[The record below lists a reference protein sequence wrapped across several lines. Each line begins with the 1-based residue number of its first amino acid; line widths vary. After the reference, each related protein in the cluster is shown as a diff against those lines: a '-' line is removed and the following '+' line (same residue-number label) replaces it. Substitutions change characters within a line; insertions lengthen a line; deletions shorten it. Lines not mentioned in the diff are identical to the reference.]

1 MQLIDNGRMKLGLPL
16 YSAQQVRN
24 LDASAIHDCAIDGY
38 ALMQRAAAC
47 AWRHLRQHWPAAR
60 SVGVLVGPGNNGGD
74 ALELARLA
82 QRDGCAVQIWMLA
95 DPARLRGE
103 ARSAWDAFCAAGLRV
118 STVCVDADL
127 AACDV
132 LVDGLL
138 GTGLSRDVE
147 PAFSEWIDQLNQSG
161 KPVLALDLP
170 SGISADR
177 GAVMGAAVRADITV
191 SFIGRKQGLY
201 TGTALDYVGQRLFAD
216 LDVPAQVYAQENP
229 AAWLMPEHAP
239 LSWLPQRILD
249 SHKGRH
255 GHVLAIGGAPG
266 YSGAIRLCAGAALR
280 AGAGLVSVLTH
291 PQCRA
296 EVAASRPEL
305 MVRAAPSDD
314 SASLTSALQRAT
326 VIAIGPGLDTGDW
339 GDALLER
346 VVNADAPVV
355 LDADALNLMN
365 LQRAWP
371 ARCVMTPHP
380 GEAARLL
387 GISTRQVQAD
397 RFAAAR
403 RLADVTG
410 SVVVLKG
417 AGTLVASAQGEVL
430 VCAQGN
436 PGMACGGMG
445 DVLTG
450 VIAAALAQAPDQPML
465 HTVGAA
471 VVAHARAGDR
481 VAARIG
487 QRGMLPSDVVEILPE
502 VFNP

>member
-1 MQLIDNGRMKLGLPL
+1 MQLIDNGRMEMGLPL

-24 LDASAIHDCAIDGY
+24 LDACAIHDCAIDGY
-38 ALMQRAAAC
+38 TLMQRAAGS
-47 AWRHLRQHWPAAR
+47 AWRLLRQHWPAAR

-74 ALELARLA
+74 ALVLAQLA
-82 QRDGCAVQIWMLA
+82 QREGCAVQVWMLA

-103 ARSAWDAFCAAGLRV
+103 AGLAWDDFCAAGL
-118 STVCVDADL
+118 TVANADAEL
-127 AACDV
+127 AGCDV

-138 GTGLSRDVE
+138 GTGLSRAVD
-147 PAFSEWIDQLNQSG
+147 PAFGDLIARVNASG

-177 GAVMGAAVRADITV
+177 GVVMGAAVRADLTL

-201 TGTALDYVGQRLFAD
+201 SAAALDYVGQRVFCD
-216 LDVPAQVYAQENP
+216 LDVPARVYERETP
-229 AAWLMPEHAP
+229 SAWLLPEHAP
-239 LSWLPQRILD
+239 LSWLPRRARD

-280 AGAGLVSVLTH
+280 SGAGLVSVLTH

-296 EVAASRPEL
+296 EVATSRPEL
-305 MVRAAPSDD
+305 MVRAIHPEDF
-314 SASLTSALQRAT
+314 SALATALQRAT
-326 VIAIGPGLDTGDW
+326 VVAIGPGLDTNEW
-339 GDALLER
+339 GRALLAQCLSID
-346 VVNADAPVV
+346 VPVV
-355 LDADALNLMN
+355 LDADALNLMD
-365 LQRAWP
+365 LQAEWP
-371 ARCVMTPHP
+371 ARCVITPHP

-387 GISTRQVQAD
+387 QITTGEVQAD
-397 RFAAAR
+397 RYAAAR
-403 RLADVTG
+403 HLAEATG
-410 SVVVLKG
+410 AVVVLKG

-436 PGMACGGMG
+436 PGMACAGMG

-465 HTVGAA
+465 RSVAAA
-471 VVAHARAGDR
+471 VVAHARAGDG

-487 QRGMLPSDVVEILPE
+487 QRGMLPSDVVEALPG
-502 VFNP
+502 VLNP